1 MNEQEFLLF
10 FESLF
15 DGLSETIDME
25 TEFRYLDEWSSL
37 TGLAFLTDM
46 AEKYKTTISIPELK
60 SAETIG
66 ELYKLYQSKQ

>member
-1 MNEQEFLLF
+1 
-10 FESLF
+10 
-15 DGLSETIDME
+15 ME

-46 AEKYKTTISIPELK
+46 SDKYGTTISIPELK

-66 ELYKLYQSKQ
+66 ELYQLYQSKQ